1 MLSSMR
7 SFREDLINKK
17 YNMNYFKLDDNK
29 SENFFSRLESL
40 IEKLKINEISSF
52 DIERGMRLYNK
63 KPKTEK
69 TPVVSGVQES
79 IDQTGSTFVP
89 TSDAQPSITINEV
102 DALGTTKNTVE
113 DTIERQRETAR
124 EAARKAAT
132 ERRKDERRE
141 EREKVAK
148 YNAKLATQRKAS
160 AGQIAKRISKDV
172 KGKGAKALGARP
184 IKGKS
189 SGPFAKGGLA
199 GRK

>member
-1 MLSSMR
+1 
-7 SFREDLINKK
+7 
-17 YNMNYFKLDDNK
+17 
-29 SENFFSRLESL
+29 
-40 IEKLKINEISSF
+40 
-52 DIERGMRLYNK
+52 MRLYNK

-132 ERRKDERRE
+132 ERRKDKRRE